1 MNTYATPSE
10 TMPRSS
16 SNSFTATTTN
26 NAEMRARPRRIADL
40 LIVRGGSSAADGV
53 MNARG
58 AHSSAHWV
66 AVMRD
71 PHAGKQAPAHVKA
84 LARELGVDTS
94 LAWDA
99 LDDMYG

>member
-1 MNTYATPSE
+1 
-10 TMPRSS
+10 
-16 SNSFTATTTN
+16 
-26 NAEMRARPRRIADL
+26 
-40 LIVRGGSSAADGV
+40 
-53 MNARG
+53 
-58 AHSSAHWV
+58 
-66 AVMRD
+66 MRD

>member
-40 LIVRGGSSAADGV
+40 LIVRGGSSAADG
-53 MNARG
+53 ATDPTG

-71 PHAGKQAPAHVKA
+71 PRAGTQAPAHVKA
-84 LARELGVDTS
+84 LARELGVDAG

-99 LDDMYG
+99 LDGTYS